1 MSSWVSIILVIMKKL
16 IFLISIFIANV
27 IYASFP
33 VNNISNNLYNHSESA
48 PDGSPVIWPI
58 FILWLLPIVIL
69 FFKSTTTDDIK
80 KKKKLSKIIRY
91 LFFIPLALFVIIL
104 IFMFIALRDWEPIKF
119 SLSN

>member
-1 MSSWVSIILVIMKKL
+1 MKKL

-33 VNNISNNLYNHSESA
+33 VNNIGNDFYNHSESA
-48 PDGSPVIWPI
+48 PDGSPAIWPI

-69 FFKSTTTDDIK
+69 FFKSTKTDDIK

-91 LFFIPLALFVIIL
+91 LLFIPLALFVILL
-104 IFMFIALRDWEPIKF
+104 IFLFILLLNWEPIRF
-119 SLSN
+119 SYSN